1 MASAHQQQPILPGQ
15 AADPLAELRDIHQPE
30 MISAWPPAVGW
41 WLLALLLGLALM
53 ATCVWLFR
61 RWRVNRYRRE
71 ALRELKILQDAWQ
84 EDQDDHA
91 YLEALQ
97 RLLKRVALT
106 GFPRE
111 NVASLTGEAWLQFL
125 DLSTGSHDYSM
136 GQAEALI
143 EGNYR
148 KDAAIDVAALQ
159 QAAKQWIHKHDM
171 KHLTEEAA

>member
-1 MASAHQQQPILPGQ
+1 MARVLQQQPILPGQ
-15 AADPLAELRDIHQPE
+15 AADSLAELRDIHQPE
-30 MISAWPPAVGW
+30 MISAWPPAPGW

-53 ATCVWLFR
+53 ASCVWLFR
-61 RWRVNRYRRE
+61 RWRANSYRRE
-71 ALRELKILQDAWQ
+71 ALRELTILEDAWQ

-111 NVASLTGEAWLQFL
+111 DVASLTGEAWLQFL

-136 GQAEALI
+136 GKPEALI

-148 KDAAIDVAALQ
+148 KDTVVDVAALQ
-159 QAAKQWIHKHDM
+159 KAARQWINRHDM